1 MSDRMKKMSRVDFS
15 DWLRAKL
22 REDDRNQAWLAERSG
37 LSQGYLSKVMNG
49 ERMVGHDACVAI
61 ARALGLRDIEVL
73 RVANLADPEP
83 PTDTPTIREMNQEFA
98 YLTTEE
104 QEFWLGMLKT
114 YVAERK
120 RGYTVSPQGNSV

>member
-1 MSDRMKKMSRVDFS
+1 MKGIAQAFGITRREAFQ
-15 DWLRAKL
+15 RA
-22 REDDRNQAWLAERSG
+22 G
-37 LSQGYLSKVMNG
+37 M
-49 ERMVGHDACVAI
+49 
-61 ARALGLRDIEVL
+61 IE
-73 RVANLADPEP
+73 PEP

-104 QEFWLGMLKT
+104 QELWLGMLKT

>member
-1 MSDRMKKMSRVDFS
+1 MESLEN
-15 DWLRAKL
+15 WLNEQL
-22 REDDRNQAWLAERSG
+22 RTRGWSQSEAARRSG
-37 LSQGYLSKVMNG
+37 ISPSMFSQVMSG
-49 ERMVGHDACVAI
+49 
-61 ARALGLRDIEVL
+61 
-73 RVANLADPEP
+73 VANPGPDFLKGIAQAFGITRREAFQRAGMIEPEP

-104 QEFWLGMLKT
+104 QELWLGMLKT